1 MFGTITSTR
10 RPMSLTS
17 ISRGSGP
24 RSTRISEALSS
35 IRSGAPDIPSVT
47 ALSKLFR
54 TTAFRLS
61 LTYLALFSAA
71 AIVAMFY
78 IYWNT
83 TVLLQRQ
90 LSETIDA
97 ELQGLAEQYKAGRLD
112 QLIR

>member
-1 MFGTITSTR
+1 
-10 RPMSLTS
+10 
-17 ISRGSGP
+17 
-24 RSTRISEALSS
+24 
-35 IRSGAPDIPSVT
+35 VT

-90 LSETIDA
+90 CACSAHAATAQEPQQSDEFRQSASDGCTNHDD
-97 ELQGLAEQYKAGRLD
+97 ELAS
-112 QLIR
+112 